1 MSMKF
6 ILSRTE
12 DYRIHSKKWIVGYG
26 LLFWLISR
34 IIAMLL
40 VIGCVAIYNT
50 LGINPETLTTFAGNP
65 ETARSLG
72 TMTYVLLT
80 ASIVAPVLE
89 ECIFRLGLSFKR
101 RQVALAAASIPAYI
115 LWQHISSLTIVSAL
129 LYIASIIAAFSLVYG
144 LTSDSHW
151 DELKKTYYKSTI
163 WFSAIAFGLIHLIAF
178 SNYSLSLVPY
188 MLCVVSVPFFGGCA
202 ITYYRINLGFWWGVG
217 MHIFNNLPAI
227 ILLFS
232 L

>member
-1 MSMKF
+1 MSMGF
-6 ILSRTE
+6 ILSRTD

-26 LLFWLISR
+26 MLFWLISR

-40 VIGCVAIYNT
+40 VIGCVALYNT
-50 LGINPETLTTFAGNP
+50 FGMNPETHTSFAGNP
-65 ETARSLG
+65 ETTRRLG
-72 TMTYVLLT
+72 SITYVLLT
-80 ASIVAPVLE
+80 TSIVAPVLE

-101 RQVALAAASIPAYI
+101 WQVALAVASIPTYI
-115 LWQHISSLTIVSAL
+115 LWQHLSSLTIVPAL
-129 LYIASIIAAFSLVYG
+129 LYIASIIAVFSLVYG
-144 LTSDSHW
+144 LTSDSLW
-151 DELKKTYYKSTI
+151 DELKKTYYNLTI

-178 SNYSLSLVPY
+178 SNYSLSLLPY

-227 ILLFS
+227 VLLIS

>member
-1 MSMKF
+1 MRF
-6 ILSRTE
+6 ILSRTD

-26 LLFWLISR
+26 MLFWLISR

-40 VIGCVAIYNT
+40 VIGCVAVYNT
-50 LGINPETLTTFAGNP
+50 FGMNPETHTSFAGNP
-65 ETARSLG
+65 ETTRRLG
-72 TMTYVLLT
+72 SITYVLLT
-80 ASIVAPVLE
+80 TSIVAPVLE

-101 RQVALAAASIPAYI
+101 WQVALAVASIPTYI
-115 LWQHISSLTIVSAL
+115 LWQHLLSLTIVPAL
-129 LYIASIIAAFSLVYG
+129 LYIASIIAVFSLVYG
-144 LTSDSHW
+144 LTSDSLW
-151 DELKKTYYKSTI
+151 NELKKTYYNLTI

-178 SNYSLSLVPY
+178 SNYSLALLPY

-202 ITYYRINLGFWWGVG
+202 MTYYRINLGFWWGVG

-227 ILLFS
+227 VLLIS

>member
-1 MSMKF
+1 MRF
-6 ILSRTE
+6 ILSRTD

-26 LLFWLISR
+26 MLFWLISR

-40 VIGCVAIYNT
+40 VIGCVAVYNT
-50 LGINPETLTTFAGNP
+50 FGMNPETHTSFAGNP
-65 ETARSLG
+65 ETTRKLG
-72 TMTYVLLT
+72 SITYVLLT
-80 ASIVAPVLE
+80 TSIVAPVLE

-101 RQVALAAASIPAYI
+101 WQVALAVASIPTYI
-115 LWQHISSLTIVSAL
+115 LWQHLSSLTIISAL
-129 LYIASIIAAFSLVYG
+129 LYLASIIAVFSLVYG
-144 LTSDSHW
+144 LTSDSLW
-151 DELKKTYYKSTI
+151 DELKKTYYNLTI

-178 SNYSLSLVPY
+178 SSYSLSLLPY

-227 ILLFS
+227 VLLIS

>member
-1 MSMKF
+1 MRF
-6 ILSRTE
+6 ILSRTD

-26 LLFWLISR
+26 MLFWLISR

-40 VIGCVAIYNT
+40 VIGCVAVYNT
-50 LGINPETLTTFAGNP
+50 FGMNPETHTSFAGNP
-65 ETARSLG
+65 ETTRKLG
-72 TMTYVLLT
+72 SITYVLLT
-80 ASIVAPVLE
+80 TSIVAPVLE

-101 RQVALAAASIPAYI
+101 WQVALAVASIPTYI
-115 LWQHISSLTIVSAL
+115 LWQHLSSLTIISAL
-129 LYIASIIAAFSLVYG
+129 LYLASIIAVFSLVYG
-144 LTSDSHW
+144 LTSDSLW
-151 DELKKTYYKSTI
+151 DELKKTYYNLTI

-178 SNYSLSLVPY
+178 SNYSLALLPY

-202 ITYYRINLGFWWGVG
+202 MTYYRINLGFWWGVG

-227 ILLFS
+227 VLLIS

>member
-1 MSMKF
+1 MSMRF
-6 ILSRTE
+6 ILSRTD

-26 LLFWLISR
+26 MLFWLISR

-40 VIGCVAIYNT
+40 VIGCVAVYNT
-50 LGINPETLTTFAGNP
+50 FGMNPETHTSFAGNP
-65 ETARSLG
+65 ETTRRLG
-72 TMTYVLLT
+72 SITYVLLT
-80 ASIVAPVLE
+80 TSIVAPVLE

-101 RQVALAAASIPAYI
+101 WQVALAVASIPTYI
-115 LWQHISSLTIVSAL
+115 LWQHLSSLTIVPAL
-129 LYIASIIAAFSLVYG
+129 LYIASIIAVFSLVYG
-144 LTSDSHW
+144 LTSDSLW
-151 DELKKTYYKSTI
+151 NELKKTYYNLTI

-178 SNYSLSLVPY
+178 SNYSLALLPY

-202 ITYYRINLGFWWGVG
+202 MTYYRINLGFWWGVG

-227 ILLFS
+227 VLLIS